1 MKKSIG
7 KFDNQDMF
15 LTIANYRNNGRIYIA
30 LENEDND
37 LYADVTI
44 NLSDMLL
51 PDDDYIFVNNDMT
64 RELRNFLEEK
74 KIIGET
80 VFTNKYNMGHYD
92 MVQVDFDLLKEYD
105 PEGFEKFE
113 DYKNN
118 TDDYEL

>member
-64 RELRNFLEEK
+64 RELRNFLEDK

-113 DYKNN
+113 DYKNK